1 MGKLHFIS
9 SLAAEAAGRVTQDE
23 ESWKGFLKTASRLYR
38 YDFDDQLLIYVQRPD
53 ATACAPL
60 EMWNEKMRRWIKPG
74 SKGIALIHKHRDGSN
89 RLDYVFDVSDTRPV
103 RGAREPYLWEL
114 REEYRAPVLE
124 ALERRFGRT
133 GGQDTGERLM
143 QTVAGAVLET
153 FSDHLLDLEYDSGGS
168 PLEGVDVAEW
178 EEYFRETMQASV
190 QYMVLSR
197 CGFRPED
204 YLEDT
209 SLSGITLFS
218 TPATL
223 HHLGDACSR
232 LAMEI
237 CTEIRRAIR
246 RMEQGAAQDREKEA
260 RENVRKIAE
269 NVLEKPSREVYS
281 ESEKKFS
288 AVKRES
294 EERGENGYGRTG
306 TDIQERGGLPDPG
319 PGDGRGGRDG
329 GNAHREVRAA
339 QGELLKGASSRDL
352 HIHAA
357 DGEAGGASS
366 GSGEEGPGADRPDP
380 GAADESGRSGR
391 EAESIRP
398 DAVGQKSQRH
408 DSPGGGDGAA
418 GSGLQ
423 VKQEQAIPEK
433 QNRDRQETAGG
444 HPAVFPSSEY
454 ERSGQLSLFPSAE
467 EQVEK
472 IAQAQ
477 AEEKREEPAP
487 GQRVK
492 NLPEGLDRCLN
503 SALAGGGNERDS
515 ILRIVAFYQKGPDKK
530 QAAAFLEKEFGVGGR
545 GILVDGVKVSV
556 WFDRNG
562 LFFARGNS
570 ALVPGAVLV
579 PWERAAARV
588 RTLLERGTFATQDK
602 LDGARDYEYRRQ
614 AESMWFLAQNL
625 SSEAREKGYLP
636 YLREL
641 YGGFPDS
648 TEKIAALLCEPGY
661 RSVFCAELDTFAQAL
676 QQNPALLRYRGYH
689 PGRIREE
696 IESLDISPRQFHCAE
711 GFGPVKGHFITG
723 DEINWML
730 RRGSGVSEG
739 KFRIYSYFMQG
750 HDAKECAAF
759 LRTEYGN
766 GGWGQIGYD
775 EWHDSKGIKFKRA
788 DDYSGYKGYDTV
800 FFNWNQVQERIRGLI
815 RDGKYLSAREKD
827 YLPEYEKMQLARKLY
842 YFHHFIPGRS
852 GNVLKAL
859 LDAEKG
865 AAEFRPVLDSPKY
878 SAGLYEDM
886 AKTFAPLLP
895 EEVREYE
902 TMKKA
907 LEDMGAFVRGEYS
920 LFQPLPASVLEAERD
935 RTRRRKEAEKEEKR
949 QERQAAERHRDTEA
963 GKPGDESPQGDPT
976 GKQTSGMP
984 GAHEQEGEL
993 EKAARALAKKQRA
1006 QAGTKQEIDGQL
1018 TLDFSAMGA
1027 SETDSAKEQIISQ
1040 TAEQVPKSPVSL
1052 YREALASLTE
1062 AIRRGELYGFLRD
1075 RETDYESA
1083 AAELEGKLDVLLN
1096 DFRTRQP
1103 ELYHA
1108 FQELPKFREW
1118 MVEDILERTYQD
1130 YAIDGRDAILR
1141 HAGEPDAPAWI
1152 SDAVKKPE
1160 KGSTSLGESAKEER
1174 REEQEETRKEKK
1186 EPQASERQAEKRP
1199 DSRLTPH
1206 AEEYLALKALHPE
1219 KLIGVQVGGLCL
1231 FYGKDAEAAAPALDA
1246 KLLKREID
1254 GLGETFVTGT
1264 KSWQGAVEK
1273 ALEHGHSILVIG
1285 PEPGKGA
1292 DAPYVTVKEQSVA
1305 DYIPLGMELTVDGR
1319 RMRIDSVDFG
1329 SGKVSLKD
1337 LAIQGWFPVFREES
1351 VAYVRECIEREADR
1365 EAETEASVGMVLEAA
1380 KKTGETAEIDAADL
1394 EEAKQ
1399 LIVDF
1404 CYGEYGT
1411 DTVDFDSPEHVGIA
1425 YTTVGDREYDLQVEV
1440 NLSDFS
1446 ISQFLDGVCVEKRG
1460 YGSLRELIDNELKW
1474 LEFDYL
1480 VSVDPEVLDS
1490 IDRAEKT
1497 HDGIRKE
1504 SEESEKPLHSVNHL
1518 HSVKSLH
1525 TEERQMRASLPSS
1538 EQEAEM
1544 PAAPQGQLV
1553 PSDTVQ
1559 VFDAGLPFDVAV
1571 QKLVTEEER
1580 EKERRLRDRRN
1591 FRITDD
1597 NLGAWGQ
1604 KTRYQNNAA
1613 AVRTLKQI
1621 ETEGRNATGEEQEI
1635 LAKYTGWGGLSQ
1647 AFDPANEKWG
1657 KEYAELS
1664 GLLTPEEYESAR
1676 ATVLNAFYTS
1686 PLVAKAVYAALERMG
1701 FVPGNILEPS
1711 CGAGNFLGL
1720 VPEGFAGAKLYGVEL
1735 DSLTGR
1741 IAAQLYQKADIT
1753 VGGFETTDYP
1763 DSFFDLALGNVPF
1776 GDYKV
1781 HDRRYDRLNLNI
1793 HDYFLV
1799 KALDKVRPGGVMA
1812 FVTSKGTMDKADG
1825 RAREA
1830 LAQKAD
1836 LLGAIRLPNNAFKDN
1851 ADTDVTSDILFFQK
1865 RGSAPEKLPDWVAVG
1880 KTEDG
1885 VPINSYYL
1893 RHPEMVLGKMSFWKN
1908 MYGNET
1914 ETACLPREGADLA
1927 AQLSEAAARIGQPDR
1942 ALLEM
1947 DAPEP
1952 SENGGAGKGA
1962 AESIPADP
1970 GVRNFSFTARDGKLY
1985 YRENSRMALVEP
1997 GKKRAERIQNMIGI
2011 RDSARRLI
2019 EIQTAGAS
2027 DGEVREEQARLNVLY
2042 DSFVKKYGLLSS
2054 AGNRQAFRQDSSYPL
2069 LCSLEIL
2076 DEEGKFQAKA
2086 DIFTKR
2092 TIRHRQPVTHAD
2104 TAVEAL
2110 GVSIGERACVDLRFM
2125 ASLMGGPEKIP
2136 QIVNDLKGIIFK
2148 DPDTGPFGT
2157 EGDGLLR
2164 YEGWQTQDAYLSGN
2178 VREKL
2183 EKARKAAGEYPEF
2196 AVNVEALE
2204 AVQPKDLAAPEINVR
2219 IGAPWVDKEYYNE
2232 FLYGLLKT
2240 PGRLQGAQI
2249 GVLYSEAAGAWNVR
2263 GKWADSTDNTR
2274 VYGTYGTKRANAY
2287 AIFEDSLNQRS
2298 VEVYDTVEVDGKE
2311 KRVLNAKETAIAQQ
2325 KQEAMKEA
2333 FGEWIFKDPERRE
2346 KLCATYNR
2354 LFNAVRPREYDGRH
2368 IQFAGMNPEI
2378 ALEKHQQNAVAR
2390 VLYGGNTLLAHVV
2403 GAGKTYECI
2412 AAAMEGKRLGLCQK
2426 SMMVVPNH
2434 LTEQW
2439 GSDFLTLYPGAK
2451 VLVATKKD
2459 FEPRNRRKFCA
2470 RIATGD
2476 YDAVIIG
2483 HTQFEKIPIS
2493 PERQR
2498 AHLQEQIWQIMDGI
2512 GTAKAEKQERWTIRQ
2527 MERTKKSLE
2536 SRLKRLSDK
2545 KRDDTVYFEELGIDR
2560 LFVDEAQ
2567 YYKNLYT
2574 YTKMRNVAGIGQADA
2589 QKSSDM
2595 YAKCQYMDEIT
2606 GGRGVVFATGTPISN
2621 TMVELYTMMRY
2632 LQDGMLQRGYK
2643 DSAGKVHS
2651 LMHFDNWAATFGE
2664 CVTAVELKPEGT
2676 GFRLRT
2682 RFARFFNLPELM
2694 NMWKEAAD
2702 IQTADMLDLP
2712 TPEVEYVTVQTEAS
2726 AAQKK
2731 MVEALAERAEK
2742 IRAGGVD
2749 ASVDNMLKI
2758 TSDGRKLALDQRL
2771 MNPLLGDDPGSKVN
2785 ACVEN
2790 VFRIWQD
2797 STEFQGTQLIF
2808 SDLSTPKGKREEKGP
2823 EGGNPENAE
2832 DGARKEAEK
2841 ETEEKTEKETGKET
2855 EEAPTEENLQEYG
2868 VYEDIRQKLA
2878 AKGIPKEQIAFI
2890 HEAHTEAQKAEL
2902 FAKVRSGQVRVL
2914 LGSTQKMGAG
2924 TNVQTRL
2931 VASHDLDC
2939 PWRPADL
2946 EQRVGRIVRRGN
2958 RNEKVWIYRYVT
2970 KGTFDAYTWGLVES
2984 KQKFIGQ
2991 VMTSKS
2997 PARSIEDVDAT
3008 ALSYAEVK
3016 MLATGDPRIKEK
3028 MDLDIQVTK
3037 LKMLKASHTALKY
3050 ELEDKIRG
3058 HFPNRIKEEQLY
3070 IDCLQADLPVLEAH
3084 PAREEQFSMTIQGIT
3099 HTERKEAGQ
3108 ALIAACHLLGDPGR
3122 EVELGE
3128 YRGFP
3133 MRLGFDGEKFKV
3145 TMKQHLTYTA
3155 ELSDDAVGNIARI
3168 NNALDKIPQSLK
3180 NHEEQMA
3187 RLEGELENAKEEA
3200 EKPFPQEAE
3209 LAEKSARLTELNT
3222 ELDNEER
3229 NRGKEPEKDGAE
3241 REGQESRV
3249 AESPGR
3255 EDTGDR
3261 AGKKPSIL
3269 SELREYERPAM
3280 ASAVAERE
3288 KTAVGR

>member
-232 LAMEI
+232 LTMEI
-237 CTEIRRAIR
+237 CTEIRREIR
-246 RMEQGAAQDREKEA
+246 RMEQGVVQDRQKE
-260 RENVRKIAE
+260 RKNAE
-269 NVLEKPSREVYS
+269 NILEKSSKEVYS
-281 ESEKKFS
+281 ESKEKFS
-288 AVKRES
+288 TVKRES
-294 EERGENGYGRTG
+294 KREGGNGYGRTG
-306 TDIQERGGLPDPG
+306 ADIQESRGLPDTG
-319 PGDGRGGRDG
+319 SGDGRSGRSTD
-329 GNAHREVRAA
+329 NAHREVRTA
-339 QGELLKGASSRDL
+339 QGEFPEGTPSRDL

-357 DGEAGGASS
+357 DGEAGWAPA
-366 GSGEEGPGADRPDP
+366 GSGGKGPGADRPDS
-380 GAADESGRSGR
+380 AAAYEGGRGGR

-398 DAVGQKSQRH
+398 DAVGSEGQRH
-408 DSPGGGDGAA
+408 DSPGGGNGAA

-423 VKQEQAIPEK
+423 VKQEQENSEK
-433 QNRDRQETAGG
+433 QNMGIDEKTAGG
-444 HPAVFPSSEY
+444 HPAVFSSAEG
-454 ERSGQLSLFPSAE
+454 SGQLSLFPSAE

-472 IAQAQ
+472 IAQVQ
-477 AEEKREEPAP
+477 AEEKRETPAP
-487 GQRVK
+487 GQHVK
-492 NLPEGLDRCLN
+492 YLPEGLDRCLN
-503 SALAGGGNERDS
+503 SALAGGGNESDS
-515 ILRIVAFYQKGPDKK
+515 ILRIVAFYQKGPDNK

-545 GILVDGVKVSV
+545 GILVDGEKVSV
-556 WFDRNG
+556 WFGKDG

-588 RTLLERGTFATQDK
+588 RKLLERGTFAVQDK
-602 LDGARDYEYRRQ
+602 LDGARDHEYQRQ
-614 AESMWFLAQNL
+614 AESMWYLAQSL
-625 SSEAREKGYLP
+625 SDEARGKGYLP

-648 TEKIAALLCEPGY
+648 TERIAELLREPGY
-661 RSVFCAELDTFAQAL
+661 RHVFCAELDTFIQAL
-676 QQNPALLRYRGYH
+676 QKNPELLCYRRYH
-689 PGRIREE
+689 PERIRKE
-696 IESLDISPRQFHCAE
+696 IDSLSISPEQFHCAE
-711 GFGPVKGHFITG
+711 GFVPVKGYFVTE
-723 DEINWML
+723 DEIGQML

-739 KFRIYSYFMQG
+739 KLRIYSCFMQG

-759 LRTEYGN
+759 LRNEYGV
-766 GGWGQIGYD
+766 GGWGQTGYD
-775 EWHDSKGIKFKRA
+775 EWHDSKGIKFTRA

-815 RDGKYLSAREKD
+815 RDGKYLNAKEME
-827 YLPEYEKMQLARKLY
+827 YLPEYEKIRLARELY
-842 YFHHFIPGRS
+842 NFRQLTPNRPES
-852 GNVLKAL
+852 ARNVLW
-859 LDAEKG
+859 DIEKG

-878 SAGLYEDM
+878 SAELYEDM
-886 AKTFAPLLP
+886 VKTFAPLLP
-895 EEVREYE
+895 EDVRGYE

-920 LFQPLPASVLEAERD
+920 LFKPLPASVLEAERD
-935 RTRRRKEAEKEEKR
+935 RIRRRKEAEKEEKR
-949 QERQAAERHRDTEA
+949 QERQAAERYRDTEA
-963 GKPGDESPQGDPT
+963 GKPGEKSPQGDST

-993 EKAARALAKKQRA
+993 ERAARALAKKQRA

-1062 AIRRGELYGFLRD
+1062 AIRWGELYGFLRD

-1152 SDAVKKPE
+1152 SDAVEKPE
-1160 KGSTSLGESAKEER
+1160 KDGTSPGESAKEER
-1174 REEQEETRKEKK
+1174 REEQEETRKEKE

-1206 AEEYLALKALHPE
+1206 AEEYLALKALHPD

-1292 DAPYVTVKEQSVA
+1292 DAPYVTVKERSVA

-1319 RMRIDSVDFG
+1319 RMKIDSVDFG

-1337 LAIQGWFPVFREES
+1337 LEIQGWFPVFREES
-1351 VAYVRECIEREADR
+1351 VAYVRECIERQADR
-1365 EAETEASVGMVLEAA
+1365 EAETAVSVETVLEAA
-1380 KKTGETAEIDAADL
+1380 EKAGENTADL

-1411 DTVDFDSPEHVGIA
+1411 DAVDFDSPEHVGIA

-1446 ISQFLDGVCVEKRG
+1446 INQFLDGVCVEKRG

-1490 IDRAEKT
+1490 VERAQKAGETAKT
-1497 HDGIRKE
+1497 DAAGL
-1504 SEESEKPLHSVNHL
+1504 EEAKREQRSAPG
-1518 HSVKSLH
+1518 KS
-1525 TEERQMRASLPSS
+1525 
-1538 EQEAEM
+1538 QEAGKS
-1544 PAAPQGQLV
+1544 AAPQEQLV
-1553 PSDTVQ
+1553 PSGTVQ
-1559 VFDAGLPFDVAV
+1559 VFDVGLPFEAAV
-1571 QKLVTEEER
+1571 QKLVTQEER
-1580 EKERRLRDRRN
+1580 EKERRLQERRN

-1604 KTRYQNNAA
+1604 KTRYQNNTA

-1621 ETEGRNATGEEQEI
+1621 EAEGRNATGEEQEI

-1686 PLVAKAVYAALERMG
+1686 PLVAKAVYAALGRME

-1812 FVTSKGTMDKADG
+1812 FVTSKGTMDKADA

-1836 LLGAIRLPNNAFKDN
+1836 LLGAIRLPNNAFRDN

-1952 SENGGAGKGA
+1952 PEGGRTGKAAG
-1962 AESIPADP
+1962 ESIPADP

-2027 DGEVREEQARLNVLY
+2027 DGEVREEQARLNALY

-2110 GVSIGERACVDLRFM
+2110 GVSIGERACVDLGFM

-2136 QIVNDLKGIIFK
+2136 QIVSDLKGIIFK

-2204 AVQPKDLAAPEINVR
+2204 AVQPKDLTAPEINVR

-2274 VYGTYGTKRANAY
+2274 VYGTYGTKRVNAY

-2311 KRVLNAKETAIAQQ
+2311 KRILNAKETAIAQQ

-2536 SRLKRLSDK
+2536 GRLKRLSDK

-2664 CVTAVELKPEGT
+2664 CVTAVELRPEGT

-2946 EQRVGRIVRRGN
+2946 EQRAGRIVRRGN

>member
-1 MGKLHFIS
+1 MGKLNFIS

-23 ESWKGFLKTASRLYR
+23 ESWKEFLKTASRLYR

-74 SKGIALIHKHRDGSN
+74 SKGIALIHKRRDGSN

-103 RGAREPYLWEL
+103 QGAREPYLWEF

-124 ALERRFGRT
+124 ALEKRFGRT
-133 GGQDTGERLM
+133 EGQDTGERLM
-143 QTVAGAVLET
+143 QIVAGTVLET
-153 FSDHLLDLEYDSGGS
+153 FSDYLLDLEYDSGGS
-168 PLEGVDVAEW
+168 PLEGADVAEW
-178 EEYFRETMQASV
+178 EEIFRETMEASV
-190 QYMVLSR
+190 QYAVLTR

-232 LAMEI
+232 LTMEI
-237 CTEIRRAIR
+237 CTEIRREIR
-246 RMEQGAAQDREKEA
+246 RMEQGVVQDREKGAKEKE
-260 RENVRKIAE
+260 RKNVENI
-269 NVLEKPSREVYS
+269 LEKPSKEVYS
-281 ESEKKFS
+281 ESKEKFS
-288 AVKRES
+288 TVKRES
-294 EERGENGYGRTG
+294 EREGGNGYGRTG
-306 TDIQERGGLPDPG
+306 TDIQERRGLPDTG
-319 PGDGRGGRDG
+319 PGDGRGGRSTD
-329 GNAHREVRAA
+329 NAHREVRAA
-339 QGELLKGASSRDL
+339 QGEFPEGTPSRDL

-357 DGEAGGASS
+357 DGEAGQAPA
-366 GSGEEGPGADRPDP
+366 GSGGKGTGADRPDP
-380 GAADESGRSGR
+380 GAAHEGGRGGR
-391 EAESIRP
+391 EAESLGP
-398 DAVGQKSQRH
+398 DAVGQKSQRP

-423 VKQEQAIPEK
+423 VKQEQETPEK
-433 QNRDRQETAGG
+433 QNRDRYETAGG
-444 HPAVFPSSEY
+444 HPAVFLPA

-472 IAQAQ
+472 IAQVQ
-477 AEEKREEPAP
+477 AEEKREAPAP

-492 NLPEGLDRCLN
+492 NLPEELDRCLN
-503 SALAGGGNERDS
+503 SALAGGGNDSDS
-515 ILRIVAFYQKGPDKK
+515 ILRIVAFYQKGPDNK

-545 GILVDGVKVSV
+545 GILVDGAKVSV
-556 WFDRNG
+556 WFDKNG

-588 RTLLERGTFATQDK
+588 QKLLERGTFAAQDK
-602 LDGARDYEYRRQ
+602 LDGARDHEYQRQ
-614 AESMWFLAQNL
+614 AESMWYLAQNL
-625 SSEAREKGYLP
+625 SDEAREKGYLP

-648 TEKIAALLCEPGY
+648 TEKIAGLLREPGY
-661 RSVFCAELDTFAQAL
+661 RLVFCAELNILIQAL
-676 QQNPALLRYRGYH
+676 QENPELLRYRRYH
-689 PGRIREE
+689 PDWIRKE
-696 IESLDISPRQFHCAE
+696 IESLDISPKRFHCAE
-711 GFGPVKGHFITG
+711 GFEPVKGEFVTE
-723 DEINWML
+723 DEIDRML
-730 RRGSGVSEG
+730 RQGSGVSEG

-759 LRTEYGN
+759 LRTEYGV

-788 DDYSGYKGYDTV
+788 DEYSDYKGYDTV
-800 FFNWNQVQERIRGLI
+800 FLNWNQVQERIRGLI
-815 RDGKYLSAREKD
+815 RDRKYLSAKERE
-827 YLPEYEKMQLARKLY
+827 YLPEYEKIRLARELY
-842 YFHHFIPGRS
+842 YFHHFTPGRS

-859 LDAEKG
+859 LDVEKG
-865 AAEFRPVLDSPKY
+865 AAQFRPVLDSPKY
-878 SAGLYEDM
+878 SAELYEDM
-886 AKTFAPLLP
+886 VKTFAPLLP
-895 EEVREYE
+895 EDVREYE
-902 TMKKA
+902 AIEKA
-907 LEDMGAFVRGEYS
+907 LKHMAAFVRGEYS
-920 LFQPLPASVLEAERD
+920 LFKPLPANVLEAERD
-935 RTRRRKEAEKEEKR
+935 RIRRRKEAEKEEKR
-949 QERQAAERHRDTEA
+949 QERQAAGKYGDAAE
-963 GKPGDESPQGDPT
+963 GKPGDENFQSISA

-984 GAHEQEGEL
+984 KAQRQEGEL
-993 EKAARALAKKQRA
+993 EKAARELAKKQRA
-1006 QAGTKQEIDGQL
+1006 KVGTKQEIDGQL
-1018 TLDFSAMGA
+1018 SLDFSAMGVPREDNG
-1027 SETDSAKEQIISQ
+1027 ETARQ
-1040 TAEQVPKSPVSL
+1040 TETRPV
-1052 YREALASLTE
+1052 
-1062 AIRRGELYGFLRD
+1062 
-1075 RETDYESA
+1075 
-1083 AAELEGKLDVLLN
+1083 
-1096 DFRTRQP
+1096 
-1103 ELYHA
+1103 
-1108 FQELPKFREW
+1108 
-1118 MVEDILERTYQD
+1118 
-1130 YAIDGRDAILR
+1130 
-1141 HAGEPDAPAWI
+1141 
-1152 SDAVKKPE
+1152 PE
-1160 KGSTSLGESAKEER
+1160 KANR
-1174 REEQEETRKEKK
+1174 PQEETQEAEK
-1186 EPQASERQAEKRP
+1186 QAEKRQDP
-1199 DSRLTPH
+1199 RLTPH
-1206 AEEYLALKALHPE
+1206 AEEYLALKALHPD
-1219 KLIGVQVGGLCL
+1219 KLIGVLVGDLCL

-1273 ALEHGHSILVIG
+1273 ALGHGHSILVVG

-1292 DAPYVTVKEQSVA
+1292 DAPYVTVKERSVVE
-1305 DYIPLGMELTVDGR
+1305 YIPLGMELSIDGR
-1319 RMRIDSVDFG
+1319 RMMIDSVDFG
-1329 SGKVSLKD
+1329 RGKVSLKD
-1337 LAIQGWFPVFREES
+1337 LEIQGWFPVFREES
-1351 VAYVRECIEREADR
+1351 VAYVRECIERQADR
-1365 EAETEASVGMVLEAA
+1365 EAETAVSVETVLEAA
-1380 KKTGETAEIDAADL
+1380 KEAEETAETAETDAADL

-1411 DTVDFDSPEHVGIA
+1411 DAVDFDSPEHIGIA
-1425 YTTVGDREYDLQVEV
+1425 YTTVGDGEYDLQVEV

-1446 ISQFLDGVCVEKRG
+1446 INQFLEGVCIEKRE
-1460 YGSLRELIDNELKW
+1460 YGSLRELIDNELKD
-1474 LEFDYL
+1474 LDFNYL
-1480 VSVDPEVLDS
+1480 VGVDPEVLDS
-1490 IDRAEKT
+1490 VERAEKR
-1497 HDGIRKE
+1497 DGGIR
-1504 SEESEKPLHSVNHL
+1504 
-1518 HSVKSLH
+1518 
-1525 TEERQMRASLPSS
+1525 EERSVPERG
-1538 EQEAEM
+1538 QEAEK
-1544 PAAPQGQLV
+1544 PATPQEQLV

-1559 VFDAGLPFDVAV
+1559 VYDVGLPFEVAV

-1580 EKERRLRDRRN
+1580 EKERRLRERRDY
-1591 FRITDD
+1591 RITDD

-1621 ETEGRNATGEEQEI
+1621 EAEGRYATGEEQEI

-1657 KEYAELS
+1657 KEYAELG

-1686 PLVAKAVYAALERMG
+1686 PLVVRAVYAALGRME

-1741 IAAQLYQKADIT
+1741 IASQLYQKADIT

-1781 HDRRYDRLNLNI
+1781 HDRKYDRLNLNI

-1836 LLGAIRLPNNAFKDN
+1836 LLGAIRLPNNAFKAN

-1865 RGSAPEKLPDWVAVG
+1865 RGSAPERLPDWVAVG
-1880 KTEDG
+1880 ETEDG
-1885 VPINSYYL
+1885 VPLNRYYL
-1893 RHPEMVLGKMSFWKN
+1893 QHPEMLLGKMSFWKN

-1914 ETACLPREGADLA
+1914 ETACLPTEGADLA
-1927 AQLSEAAARIGQPDR
+1927 GQLSEAVTRIRQPDR

-1947 DAPEP
+1947 GAPKP
-1952 SENGGAGKGA
+1952 LGSGRTGKAAG
-1962 AESIPADP
+1962 ESIAADP
-1970 GVRNFSFTARDGKLY
+1970 DVRNFSFTVRDRKLY
-1985 YRENSRMALVEP
+1985 YRENSRMTLVEP
-1997 GKKRAERIQNMIGI
+1997 GKKRAERIRDMIGI

-2027 DGEVREEQARLNVLY
+2027 DGEVREEQARLNTLY
-2042 DSFVKKYGLLSS
+2042 DSFVKKHGLINSP
-2054 AGNRQAFRQDSSYPL
+2054 GNRQAFRQDSSYPL

-2110 GVSIGERACVDLRFM
+2110 GVSIGERACVDLSFM

-2157 EGDGLLR
+2157 EGEAASR

-2204 AVQPKDLAAPEINVR
+2204 AVQPKDLTAPEINVR
-2219 IGAPWVDKEYYNE
+2219 IGAPWIDKQYYNE
-2232 FLYGLLKT
+2232 FLYDLLKT
-2240 PGRLQGAQI
+2240 PGRLRGAQI
-2249 GVLYSEAAGAWNVR
+2249 GVLYSEAAGAWNVT
-2263 GKWADSTDNTR
+2263 GKWADSMDNTR

-2298 VEVYDTVEVDGKE
+2298 VEVYDRVEVDGKE

-2333 FGEWIFKDPERRE
+2333 FREWIFRDPERRE
-2346 KLCATYNR
+2346 DLCATYNR
-2354 LFNAVRPREYDGRH
+2354 LFNSVRPREYDGQH

-2378 ALEKHQQNAVAR
+2378 ALEKHQQDAVAR

-2498 AHLQEQIWQIMDGI
+2498 AHLQEQIWEIMDGI

-2527 MERTKKSLE
+2527 MEGTKKKLE
-2536 SRLKRLSDK
+2536 SKLKRLNDK

-2574 YTKMRNVAGIGQADA
+2574 YTKMRNVAGIGQSDA

-2632 LQDGMLQRGYK
+2632 LQDGMLRRGYR

-2651 LMHFDNWAATFGE
+2651 LLHFDNWAATFGE

-2712 TPEVEYVTVQTEAS
+2712 TPDVEYVTVQTEAS

-2742 IRAGGVD
+2742 IRGGGVD
-2749 ASVDNMLKI
+2749 SSVDNMLKI

-2785 ACVEN
+2785 ACVET

-2808 SDLSTPKGKREEKGP
+2808 SDLSTPKGKREEKEP
-2823 EGGNPENAE
+2823 EGGNTENTE
-2832 DGARKEAEK
+2832 DGAQKEAEK
-2841 ETEEKTEKETGKET
+2841 ETEEV
-2855 EEAPTEENLQEYG
+2855 PTEENLQEYG

-2878 AKGIPKEQIAFI
+2878 AKGIPKEQVAFI

-2939 PWRPADL
+2939 PWRPAD
-2946 EQRVGRIVRRGN
+2946 VGRILRTFKIKKNV
-2958 RNEKVWIYRYVT
+2958 EVT
-2970 KGTFDAYTWGLVES
+2970 DNG
-2984 KQKFIGQ
+2984 
-2991 VMTSKS
+2991 
-2997 PARSIEDVDAT
+2997 
-3008 ALSYAEVK
+3008 
-3016 MLATGDPRIKEK
+3016 
-3028 MDLDIQVTK
+3028 
-3037 LKMLKASHTALKY
+3037 
-3050 ELEDKIRG
+3050 KI
-3058 HFPNRIKEEQLY
+3058 I
-3070 IDCLQADLPVLEAH
+3070 I
-3084 PAREEQFSMTIQGIT
+3084 
-3099 HTERKEAGQ
+3099 
-3108 ALIAACHLLGDPGR
+3108 
-3122 EVELGE
+3122 
-3128 YRGFP
+3128 
-3133 MRLGFDGEKFKV
+3133 
-3145 TMKQHLTYTA
+3145 
-3155 ELSDDAVGNIARI
+3155 
-3168 NNALDKIPQSLK
+3168 
-3180 NHEEQMA
+3180 
-3187 RLEGELENAKEEA
+3187 
-3200 EKPFPQEAE
+3200 
-3209 LAEKSARLTELNT
+3209 
-3222 ELDNEER
+3222 
-3229 NRGKEPEKDGAE
+3229 
-3241 REGQESRV
+3241 
-3249 AESPGR
+3249 
-3255 EDTGDR
+3255 
-3261 AGKKPSIL
+3261 
-3269 SELREYERPAM
+3269 
-3280 ASAVAERE
+3280 
-3288 KTAVGR
+3288 

>member
-1 MGKLHFIS
+1 MGKLNFIS
-9 SLAAEAAGRVTQDE
+9 NLAAEAAGRVTQDE
-23 ESWKGFLKTASRLYR
+23 ENWKEFLKTASRLYR
-38 YDFDDQLLIYVQRPD
+38 YDFDDQLLIYVQRPE

-74 SKGIALIHKHRDGSN
+74 SKGIALIHKRRDGSN

-103 RGAREPYLWEL
+103 RGAREPYLWEF
-114 REEYRAPVLE
+114 REEYCAPVLE
-124 ALERRFGRT
+124 ALEKRFGRAEV
-133 GGQDTGERLM
+133 QDAGERLKAM
-143 QTVAGAVLET
+143 AAGAVLET
-153 FSDHLLDLEYDSGGS
+153 FSDYLLDLEYDSEGS

-178 EEYFRETMQASV
+178 REIFRETMEASV
-190 QYMVLSR
+190 QYAVLTR

-204 YLEDT
+204 YLENT
-209 SLSGITLFS
+209 SFSGITLFS

-232 LAMEI
+232 LTMEI
-237 CTEIRRAIR
+237 CTEIRREIR
-246 RMEQGAAQDREKEA
+246 RIEQGVIQDREKK
-260 RENVRKIAE
+260 RENVE
-269 NVLEKPSREVYS
+269 NVLEKPSKEVYS
-281 ESEKKFS
+281 GSKENFNT
-288 AVKRES
+288 VKRES
-294 EERGENGYGRTG
+294 EKEGGNGYGRTG
-306 TDIQERGGLPDPG
+306 ADIQERGGLPDTG
-319 PGDGRGGRDG
+319 SGDGRGGRSTD
-329 GNAHREVRAA
+329 NAHREVRTA
-339 QGELLKGASSRDL
+339 QGEFPEGTPSRDL

-357 DGEAGGASS
+357 DGEAGQTPA
-366 GSGEEGPGADRPDP
+366 GSGGKGPGADRPDP
-380 GAADESGRSGR
+380 GAAYEGGRGGR
-391 EAESIRP
+391 ETESLEP

-423 VKQEQAIPEK
+423 VKREPETPEK
-433 QNRDRQETAGG
+433 QNRDRYETAGG
-444 HPAVFPSSEY
+444 PPAVFPSSEY
-454 ERSGQLSLFPSAE
+454 ERSGQLSLFPSVE

-472 IAQAQ
+472 IAQVQ

-487 GQRVK
+487 GQHVK
-492 NLPEGLDRCLN
+492 HLPEGLDRCLN
-503 SALAGGGNERDS
+503 SALAGGGNESNS
-515 ILRIVAFYQKGPDKK
+515 ILRIVAFYQKGPDNK

-556 WFDRNG
+556 WFNKDG

-588 RTLLERGTFATQDK
+588 QKLLERGNFAARDK
-602 LDGARDYEYRRQ
+602 LDGARDYEYQRQ
-614 AESMWFLAQNL
+614 AESMWYLAQNL
-625 SSEAREKGYLP
+625 SDEAREKGYLP

-641 YGGFPDS
+641 YGGLPDS
-648 TEKIAALLCEPGY
+648 TERIAALLREPGY
-661 RSVFCAELDTFAQAL
+661 RSVFCAELDIFTQAL
-676 QQNPALLRYRGYH
+676 QENPGLLRYRRYH
-689 PGRIREE
+689 PERIREE
-696 IESLDISPRQFHCAE
+696 INSLNISTKQFHCAE
-711 GFGPVKGHFITG
+711 GFESVKGHFITE
-723 DEINWML
+723 DEIGQML
-730 RRGSGVSEG
+730 RHGSNFSEG

-750 HDAKECAAF
+750 HDAKECAEF
-759 LRTEYGN
+759 LRTEYGT
-766 GGWGQIGYD
+766 GGWGQLGND
-775 EWHDSKGIKFKRA
+775 EWHDSKGIKFKR
-788 DDYSGYKGYDTV
+788 DDEYSDYKGYDTV
-800 FFNWNQVQERIRGLI
+800 FLNWNQVQERIRGLI
-815 RDGKYLSAREKD
+815 RDGKYLSAKEKE
-827 YLPEYEKMQLARKLY
+827 YLPEYEKIRLAREL
-842 YFHHFIPGRS
+842 FHFQRLTLDRQGSTR
-852 GNVLKAL
+852 KAL
-859 LDAEKG
+859 WDWNIEKG
-865 AAEFRPVLDSPKY
+865 VAEFRPVLDSPKY
-878 SAGLYEDM
+878 SAELYKDM

-895 EEVREYE
+895 EDVRGYE
-902 TMKKA
+902 TMEKA
-907 LEDMGAFVRGEYS
+907 MEDMAAFVRGEYS
-920 LFQPLPASVLEAERD
+920 LFQPLPAGVLEAERKKV
-935 RTRRRKEAEKEEKR
+935 RRRKEAEKEEKR
-949 QERQAAERHRDTEA
+949 QERQAAEKYGDAAE
-963 GKPGDESPQGDPT
+963 GKPGDESFQSISA
-976 GKQTSGMP
+976 GKQALGIP
-984 GAHEQEGEL
+984 EAHKQEGEL

-1006 QAGTKQEIDGQL
+1006 KVGTKQEIDGQL
-1018 TLDFSAMGA
+1018 SFDFSAMGDPGA
-1027 SETDSAKEQIISQ
+1027 ENGETARQ
-1040 TAEQVPKSPVSL
+1040 TETRPV
-1052 YREALASLTE
+1052 
-1062 AIRRGELYGFLRD
+1062 
-1075 RETDYESA
+1075 
-1083 AAELEGKLDVLLN
+1083 
-1096 DFRTRQP
+1096 
-1103 ELYHA
+1103 
-1108 FQELPKFREW
+1108 
-1118 MVEDILERTYQD
+1118 
-1130 YAIDGRDAILR
+1130 
-1141 HAGEPDAPAWI
+1141 
-1152 SDAVKKPE
+1152 PE
-1160 KGSTSLGESAKEER
+1160 KDNRL
-1174 REEQEETRKEKK
+1174 QEET
-1186 EPQASERQAEKRP
+1186 QAPERQAEKRP
-1199 DSRLTPH
+1199 DLRLTPH
-1206 AEEYLALKALHPE
+1206 AEEYLAIKALHPD
-1219 KLIGVQVGGLCL
+1219 KLIGVQVGSLCL

-1273 ALEHGHSILVIG
+1273 ALRHGHSILVVG

-1292 DAPYVTVKEQSVA
+1292 DAPYVTVKERSAA
-1305 DYIPLGMELTVDGR
+1305 DYIPLGMQLIIDGR
-1319 RMRIDSVDFG
+1319 RMAIDSVDFG
-1329 SGKVSLKD
+1329 NGTVSLKD
-1337 LAIQGWFPVFREES
+1337 LEIQGWFPVFREES
-1351 VAYVRECIEREADR
+1351 VVYVRECIERQADR
-1365 EAETEASVGMVLEAA
+1365 KAEAAVSVETVLEAA
-1380 KKTGETAEIDAADL
+1380 KEAEETAEMAETAETAKTDAADL

-1404 CYGEYGT
+1404 CFREYGT
-1411 DTVDFDSPEHVGIA
+1411 DAVDFDSPEHIGIA
-1425 YTTVGDREYDLQVEV
+1425 YTTVGDGEYDLQVEV

-1446 ISQFLDGVCVEKRG
+1446 INQFLEGVCIEKWE
-1460 YGSLRELIDNELKW
+1460 YGSLRELIDNELKD
-1474 LEFDYL
+1474 LDFNYL
-1480 VSVDPEVLDS
+1480 VGVDPEVLDAVE
-1490 IDRAEKT
+1490 RAEKR
-1497 HDGIRKE
+1497 DGGIRKE
-1504 SEESEKPLHSVNHL
+1504 S
-1518 HSVKSLH
+1518 VKLLH
-1525 TEERQMRASLPSS
+1525 TEERQMQAFFPSS
-1538 EQEAEM
+1538 GQEAEK
-1544 PAAPQGQLV
+1544 PATPQDQLV
-1553 PSDTVQ
+1553 PANTVQ
-1559 VFDAGLPFDVAV
+1559 VFDVGLPFEAAV

-1580 EKERRLRDRRN
+1580 EKERRLRERRN

-1621 ETEGRNATGEEQEI
+1621 EAEGRYATGEEQEL

-1657 KEYAELS
+1657 KEYAELG
-1664 GLLTPEEYESAR
+1664 GLLTPEEYQSAR

-1686 PLVAKAVYAALERMG
+1686 PLVVRAVYAALGRME

-1720 VPEGFAGAKLYGVEL
+1720 VPESFTGAKLYGVEL

-1741 IAAQLYQKADIT
+1741 IASQLYQKADIT

-1781 HDRRYDRLNLNI
+1781 HDRKYDRMNLNI
-1793 HDYFLV
+1793 HDYFLI

-1812 FVTSKGTMDKADG
+1812 FVTSKGTMDKVDG

-1836 LLGAIRLPNNAFKDN
+1836 LLGAIRLPNHAFKAN
-1851 ADTDVTSDILFFQK
+1851 AGTDVTSDILFFQK
-1865 RGSAPEKLPDWVAVG
+1865 RGSVPEKLPDWVAVG
-1880 KTEDG
+1880 ETEDG
-1885 VPINSYYL
+1885 VPLNSYYL
-1893 RHPEMVLGKMSFWKN
+1893 QHPEMVLGKMSFWRN
-1908 MYGNET
+1908 MYGNGT
-1914 ETACLPREGADLA
+1914 ETACLPTEGADLA
-1927 AQLSEAAARIGQPDR
+1927 AQLLEAVTRIRQPDR

-1947 DAPEP
+1947 DAPGSPE
-1952 SENGGAGKGA
+1952 GGRTGNAAG
-1962 AESIPADP
+1962 ESIAADP
-1970 GVRNFSFTARDGKLY
+1970 DVRNFSFTARDGKLY
-1985 YRENSRMALVEP
+1985 YRENSRMTLVEP
-1997 GKKRAERIQNMIGI
+1997 GKKRAERIRDMIGI

-2027 DGEVREEQARLNVLY
+2027 DSEVREEQARLNTLY
-2042 DSFVKKYGLLSS
+2042 DSFVKKHGLINS

-2069 LCSLEIL
+2069 LCSLEML

-2110 GVSIGERACVDLRFM
+2110 GVSIGERACVDLGFM
-2125 ASLMGGPEKIP
+2125 ASLMGGSEKIP
-2136 QIVNDLKGIIFK
+2136 QIVSDLKGIIFK

-2157 EGDGLLR
+2157 EEGEAHR
-2164 YEGWQTQDAYLSGN
+2164 YEGWQTQEAYLSGN

-2183 EKARKAAGEYPEF
+2183 EKARKASEEYPEF

-2204 AVQPKDLAAPEINVR
+2204 AVQPKELTAPEINAR
-2219 IGAPWVDKEYYNE
+2219 IGAPWIDKMYYNE
-2232 FLYGLLKT
+2232 FLYDLLKT
-2240 PGRLQGAQI
+2240 PQKLRGAQI
-2249 GVLYSEAAGAWNVR
+2249 GVLYSDVAGAWNVT
-2263 GKWADSTDNTR
+2263 GKWADSMDNTR
-2274 VYGTYGTKRANAY
+2274 VYGTYGTMRVNAY

-2298 VEVYDTVEVDGKE
+2298 VEVYDRVEVDGKE
-2311 KRVLNAKETAIAQQ
+2311 KRVLNAKETTVAQQ

-2333 FGEWIFKDPERRE
+2333 FREWIFKDPERRE
-2346 KLCATYNR
+2346 DLCATYNR
-2354 LFNAVRPREYDGRH
+2354 LYNSVRPREYDGQH
-2368 IQFAGMNPEI
+2368 IQFVGMNPEI

-2412 AAAMEGKRLGLCQK
+2412 AAAMEGKRLGLCRK

-2459 FEPRNRRKFCA
+2459 FESRNRRKFCA

-2493 PERQR
+2493 PERQM
-2498 AHLQEQIWQIMDGI
+2498 AYLQKQLGEIMSGI
-2512 GTAKAEKQERWTIRQ
+2512 GMAKAEKQERWTIRQ
-2527 MERTKKSLE
+2527 MERMKKHLE
-2536 SRLKRLSDK
+2536 GKLKRLNDK

-2574 YTKMRNVAGIGQADA
+2574 YTKMRNVAGIGQSDA

-2632 LQDGMLQRGYK
+2632 LQDDMLRRGYK
-2643 DSAGKVHS
+2643 DRAGKIHS
-2651 LMHFDNWAATFGE
+2651 LLHFDNWAATFGE

-2702 IQTADMLDLP
+2702 IQTADMLNLP
-2712 TPEVEYVTVQTEAS
+2712 TPDVEYVTVQTEAS
-2726 AAQKK
+2726 VAQKK
-2731 MVEALAERAEK
+2731 MVEALTERAEK
-2742 IRAGGVD
+2742 IRGGGVD

-2785 ACVEN
+2785 ACVET
-2790 VFRIWQD
+2790 VFCIWQD
-2797 STEFQGTQLIF
+2797 STEFKGTQLIF
-2808 SDLSTPKGKREEKGP
+2808 SDLSTPRGKREEK
-2823 EGGNPENAE
+2823 ESERGNPENME
-2832 DGARKEAEK
+2832 DGAQKEME
-2841 ETEEKTEKETGKET
+2841 KET

-2878 AKGIPKEQIAFI
+2878 AKGIPKEQVAFI

-2946 EQRVGRIVRRGN
+2946 EQRAGRIVRRGN
-2958 RNEKVWIYRYVT
+2958 QNEKVWIYRYVT

-2991 VMTSKS
+2991 VMTSRS

-3037 LKMLKASHTALKY
+3037 LKMLKANHTALKY

-3058 HFPNRIKEEQLY
+3058 HFPNKIKEAQLY
-3070 IDCLQADLPVLEAH
+3070 IDCLQADLPVLLAH
-3084 PAREEQFSMTIQGIT
+3084 PVREEQFSMTIQGVT
-3099 HTERKEAGQ
+3099 HTERKVAGQ
-3108 ALIAACHLLGDPGR
+3108 ALIAACHLLSDPGR

-3133 MRLGFDGEKFKV
+3133 MRLMFDGEKFKV

-3155 ELSDDAVGNIARI
+3155 ELSDDAVGNIVRI

-3180 NHEEQMA
+3180 NHEEQMEH
-3187 RLEGELENAKEEA
+3187 LKGELENAKKEA

-3209 LAEKSARLTELNT
+3209 LAEKTARLTELNT

-3241 REGQESRV
+3241 SRSREGDEAENSGWKD
-3249 AESPGR
+3249 AESK
-3255 EDTGDR
+3255 

-3269 SELREYERPAM
+3269 NELRQYERPAV
-3280 ASAVAERE
+3280 ASAVAESERNSRE
-3288 KTAVGR
+3288 VI